1 MTKLPDNPELL
12 KLYRNGFSDKE
23 IAVQFDVTV
32 QAVNLRLQ
40 QMGIKR
46 APFRAVAKEILE
58 AAWPSTE
65 TRRGEFIHLN
75 RARDLYAFLRRQLGD
90 PALTRNQRTA
100 AERFDRLIRS
110 QDVVMDLQPDA
121 PGGPWV
127 LLPRKPSDGRMV
139 IRWPE
144 GRDLPKGELRA
155 ALDLPDEPE
164 D

>member
-23 IAVQFDVTV
+23 IAAQFDVTV
-32 QAVNLRLQ
+32 QAVNMRLQ
-40 QMGIKR
+40 ALGIQR
-46 APFRAVAKEILE
+46 APFRTQATEILE
-58 AAWPSTE
+58 GAWPVAE

-90 PALTRNQRTA
+90 TALTKSQLVA
-100 AERFDRLIRS
+100 AARFERLIRS
-110 QDVVMDLQPDA
+110 HNAVLDLQPGM

-127 LLPRKPSDGRMV
+127 LMPREPSDGRMV

-144 GRDLPKGELRA
+144 DRELPPEELRA
-155 ALDLPDEPE
+155 ALDLPGE

>member
-12 KLYRNGFSDKE
+12 KLYRNGFSDRE
-23 IAVQFDVTV
+23 IAEQFHATV
-32 QAVNLRLQ
+32 QAVNMRLK
-40 QMGIKR
+40 QMGIAR
-46 APFRAVAKEILE
+46 APFRTLAKEILE
-58 AAWPSTE
+58 AAWPSVE

-75 RARDLYAFLRRQLGD
+75 RARDLYAFLRRQLRD
-90 PALTRNQRTA
+90 PALTKNQRTA
-100 AERFDRLIRS
+100 AERFERLIREHNA
-110 QDVVMDLQPDA
+110 VLDLQPGM

-127 LLPRKPSDGRMV
+127 LVPREPSDGRMV

-144 GRDLPKGELRA
+144 DRELPAEELRA

>member
-23 IAVQFDVTV
+23 ISEMFGVTV

-40 QMGIKR
+40 AMGITR
-46 APFRAVAKEILE
+46 APFRTVAKEILE
-58 AAWPSTE
+58 AAWPSAE

-110 QDVVMDLQPDA
+110 QDAVMDLQPDA

-144 GRDLPKGELRA
+144 GRELPTGKLRES
-155 ALDLPDEPE
+155 LDLPDEPE